1 MTMASED
8 EKNISVTNLSSEEA
22 RKFFLKEES
31 YCSIDLPPY
40 LGFEQVLSSVTAKLD
55 GKLLSDF
62 QKQKPRD
69 YENLNYT
76 IFCNK
81 DGKFAWRP
89 LELIHPAI
97 YVSLVHK
104 ITEEENWKTICD
116 HFGTFSEN
124 KKIQCLSVPVVS
136 LTEEKDKAEQV
147 SLWWR
152 EVELQS
158 IELALDFEYLAQT
171 DITDCYGSIYTH
183 SFSWA
188 LHGKSHAKL
197 KENQNKNFWIGNNID
212 WHIQNMCHGQTN
224 GIPQGSILMD
234 FLAEIILGYAD
245 AELTKKISSI
255 SDYQILRYRD
265 DYRIFVNNPQDGDAI
280 IKALTEVM
288 IDLGMKINPSKTVV
302 TDAVVGNSIKPG
314 KIYWAEKSTK
324 GISLLKYLLMLHELS
339 RDYPNSGSLI
349 SAMNAFFKQIN
360 KTKKI
365 HENVFSLV
373 SIVADIAF
381 KSPKTYPIATA
392 IVSKLFSFVEK
403 QEEKEALLKRVRN
416 KFAKI
421 PNTGYLDIWLQRVSI
436 SFDKG
441 QSYDEPI
448 CRIVMG
454 ETPEIWNNEW
464 LKDGLAELLSSSN
477 IFSGEKIVEL
487 PPVIA
492 KEEIELFITQE
503 HDS

>member
-1 MTMASED
+1 MTDALED
-8 EKNISVTNLSSEEA
+8 EKNKLVTSLNPEEA
-22 RKFFLKEES
+22 REFFLKEES

-40 LGFEQVLSSVTAKLD
+40 LGFEQVLSSVAAKLD

-62 QKQKPRD
+62 QKQAPREH
-69 YENLNYT
+69 ENLNYT

-89 LELIHPAI
+89 LELIHPVI

-104 ITEEENWKTICD
+104 VTEEKKWKTICD
-116 HFGTFSEN
+116 SFSVFSKN
-124 KKIQCLSVPVVS
+124 KKIKCLSIPVVS

-188 LHGKSHAKL
+188 LHGKSKAKL
-197 KENQNKNFWIGNNID
+197 KKNQSKKSWIGNIID
-212 WHIQNMCHGQTN
+212 WHIQDMCHGQTN
-224 GIPQGSILMD
+224 GIPQGSVLMD

-245 AELTKKISSI
+245 VELTNKISHI

-288 IDLGMKINPSKTVV
+288 IGLGMKINPSKTAVTNTVV
-302 TDAVVGNSIKPG
+302 KSSVKPG

-324 GISLLKYLLMLHELS
+324 GVSLLKYLLMLHELS
-339 RDYPNSGSLI
+339 CDYPNSGSLI
-349 SAMNAFFKQIN
+349 SAMNAFFKQIS
-360 KTKKI
+360 KSKKVR
-365 HENVFSLV
+365 ENILSLV
-373 SIVADIAF
+373 SVVADIALQ
-381 KSPKTYPIATA
+381 SPKTYPVATA
-392 IVSKLFSFVEK
+392 IISKLFSFIEK
-403 QEEKEALLKRVRN
+403 QEEKEALLKRIKN
-416 KFAKI
+416 KFTKI

-436 SFDKG
+436 SFDVT
-441 QSYDEPI
+441 QNYNEPL
-448 CRIVMG
+448 CKIVMG
-454 ETPEIWNNEW
+454 ETPEIWNNAW
-464 LKDGLAELLSSSN
+464 LKDGLAELLSSN
-477 IFSGEKIVEL
+477 KIVCKITEL